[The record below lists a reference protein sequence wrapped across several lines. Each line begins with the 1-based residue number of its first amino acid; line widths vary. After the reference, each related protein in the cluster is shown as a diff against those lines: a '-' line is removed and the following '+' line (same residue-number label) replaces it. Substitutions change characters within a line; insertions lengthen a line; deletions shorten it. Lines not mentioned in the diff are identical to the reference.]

1 MGQADRYSN
10 SNAVLPNRSAI
21 RDRSVR
27 YAKRRAKR
35 RAYTFIAFILF
46 IGLAVIFAYKPAS
59 AATKTL
65 LQSFRLA
72 DEAPAEPVEQ
82 KPAESIVQFQPAVES
97 PVDSGASE
105 FALRDANA
113 LAIKSWQGARNCG
126 DSFDITLAGVL
137 EDEPVAFATSNCTIF
152 PQAGTGDGVYTVT
165 VTGAGSYSMTAISQ
179 NAENRRDTRTG
190 VAGKAD
196 QLALS
201 VSGWGSG
208 DDYYD
213 RFNIRVSG
221 GSTGGAITFQTDGC
235 TVSPAVGDENTL
247 FEVTVTRVG
256 AYELTAM
263 MDGNSNY
270 NSAYSARL
278 SGCASKSDQAPIHI
292 DGWVEDASCG
302 DSFVARIYGG
312 STNEALSIEPLGCSF
327 EKLTSDEYQ
336 ITVSSVGP
344 YALTATRAGNY
355 GYFAISA
362 SVSGIAEKANTPS
375 LGISGWADTKNCND
389 SFPIR
394 ITGGVSGATINF
406 AASGCTV
413 SPAIGSTDTR
423 YTVTVTSAGGYSL
436 RAVMDGSDRYE
447 PAESRTFL
455 GKSGKG
461 VQNALRVE
469 RWNDAAPAGSSFE
482 ITVAGGNGTGATTV
496 TTDEGCTARLKT
508 GESNV
513 YVVSVYPLA
522 GRDYSVSVAKAG
534 DATYEAAYTQTVCGT
549 TSGVAQAP
557 LAVTGWEDSVYS
569 GDSFEIRLSG
579 GSGTG
584 ALNFELSGCKVS
596 PTSGTMNDAYTITVT
611 ALEGEPYSILVNRA
625 GDGNYTPASVKHS
638 GTARLFETDGAGE
651 ALLDP
656 VPTGTFSWVYICGG
670 IILLFGIVLLT
681 MQILNAPRRKHH
693 R

>member
-10 SNAVLPNRSAI
+10 SNAVSPNRFAN

-72 DEAPAEPVEQ
+72 DEIPAAPVEQ

-97 PVDSGASE
+97 PVDNGASE

-113 LAIKSWQGARNCG
+113 LAIRSWQGARNCG
-126 DSFDITLAGVL
+126 DSFDVTLSGIT
-137 EDEPVAFATSNCTIF
+137 EDALVSFASTNCTIF
-152 PQAGTGDGVYTVT
+152 PQSGTGDGVYTVT
-165 VTGAGSYSMTAISQ
+165 ITGAGSYSLTATAQ
-179 NAENRRDTRTG
+179 GAAPLRDTRSG

-196 QLALS
+196 QLALN

-221 GSTGGAITFQTDGC
+221 GSTGGAISFQTDGC
-235 TVSPAVGDENTL
+235 TVSPAVGDENTV

-256 AYELTAM
+256 AYELIAM

-312 STNEALSIEPLGCSF
+312 STNEALSIDPLGCSF
-327 EKLTSDEYQ
+327 EKLTADEYQ
-336 ITVSSVGP
+336 ITISSVGP

-355 GYFAISA
+355 GYFAASA
-362 SVSGIAEKANTPS
+362 SASGVAEKAKSPS
-375 LGISGWADTKNCND
+375 LGISGWADKKNCND

-406 AASGCTV
+406 AASGCIV
-413 SPAIGSTDTR
+413 SPADGSTDTK

-436 RAVMDGSDRYE
+436 SAVMDGSERYE
-447 PAESRTFL
+447 SSKTRIYL
-455 GKSGKG
+455 GQSSKG

-469 RWNDAAPAGSSFE
+469 NWNDAAPAGSSFE
-482 ITVAGGNGTGATTV
+482 MTVAGGNGSGATTV

-513 YVVSVYPLA
+513 YIITVYALA
-522 GRDYSVSVAKAG
+522 GKEYSVNVGKAG
-534 DATYEAAYTQTVCGT
+534 DATYEAAAPQTVCGK
-549 TSGVAQAP
+549 TSGVAQAA
-557 LAVTGWEDSVYS
+557 LAVTGWEESVYS

-584 ALNFELSGCKVS
+584 ALRFSLSGCKVS

-611 ALEGEPYSILVNRA
+611 ALEGEPYSIAVDRD
-625 GDGNYTPASVKHS
+625 GDDNYTPASVQLS
-638 GTARLFETDGAGE
+638 GKARLFETSAAE
-651 ALLDP
+651 TLLEP
-656 VPTGTFSWVYICGG
+656 VSAGTFSWVYICGG
-670 IILLFGIVLLT
+670 ILLLFGIVLLT
-681 MQILNAPRRKHH
+681 MQVLNAPRRKRH